1 MGDLAEMDDVRPPF
15 KCYNKAEDKPIRP
28 TLFCII
34 DVHSAKITAWHLDD
48 TQTRCL
54 IGGILKKQAETGWFP
69 CKIFT
74 DNFSPKDTPEYLDL
88 YKKLEKRGVHIAY
101 CRPGNP
107 QGKPHIERFNGTFQD
122 RFCREYPDWLGMD
135 VKSKS
140 KENRPNPEAL
150 KAHYKKH
157 GYPTFE
163 QMYERIGKLIEE
175 YNNTSF
181 DGRPTPNQLFEA
193 SQRPNAVLI
202 PEYEVPFLFWLT
214 TTCKVNRQMLTVEV
228 NTVPYLYQLDS
239 PAFNGQTLVVKY
251 DPQDMGQVHICHN
264 DAEETPIGSLE
275 QYLEKQRTDLKT
287 IGKAHRRA
295 EKDKDLAL
303 AAPHLTPKEEL
314 QEAEDELLEEL
325 YPMPTAD
332 KGLYWKGFVP
342 GASLPQVI
350 IEDE

>member
-1 MGDLAEMDDVRPPF
+1 
-15 KCYNKAEDKPIRP
+15 
-28 TLFCII
+28 
-34 DVHSAKITAWHLDD
+34 
-48 TQTRCL
+48 
-54 IGGILKKQAETGWFP
+54 
-69 CKIFT
+69 
-74 DNFSPKDTPEYLDL
+74 
-88 YKKLEKRGVHIAY
+88 
-101 CRPGNP
+101 
-107 QGKPHIERFNGTFQD
+107 
-122 RFCREYPDWLGMD
+122 
-135 VKSKS
+135 
-140 KENRPNPEAL
+140 
-150 KAHYKKH
+150 
-157 GYPTFE
+157 
-163 QMYERIGKLIEE
+163 
-175 YNNTSF
+175 
-181 DGRPTPNQLFEA
+181 
-193 SQRPNAVLI
+193 
-202 PEYEVPFLFWLT
+202 
-214 TTCKVNRQMLTVEV
+214 MLTVEV